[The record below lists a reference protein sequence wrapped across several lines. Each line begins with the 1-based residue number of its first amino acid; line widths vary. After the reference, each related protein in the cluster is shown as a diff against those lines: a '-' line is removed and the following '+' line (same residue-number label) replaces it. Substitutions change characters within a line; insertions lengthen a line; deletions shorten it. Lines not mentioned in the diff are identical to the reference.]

1 MARLTREKDE
11 YSCRIKGGCEAEE
24 WMWWKYGEYPDDI
37 CKGCPFKKIINK
49 LAEYED
55 KEDQLKK

>member
-11 YSCRIKGGCEAEE
+11 YPCRIKGGCEAEE
-24 WMWWKYGEYPDDI
+24 WMWQKYGKYPDNI

-49 LAEYED
+49 LAKYED
-55 KEDQLKK
+55 KEK